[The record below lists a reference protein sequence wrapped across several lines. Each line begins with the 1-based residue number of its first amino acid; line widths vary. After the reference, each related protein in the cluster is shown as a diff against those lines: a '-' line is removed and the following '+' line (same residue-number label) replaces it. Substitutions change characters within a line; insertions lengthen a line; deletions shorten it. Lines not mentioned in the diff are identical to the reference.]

1 MFSFVYY
8 IIRLSII
15 FTRTHSHTTF
25 TNHIYKRDYNDHI
38 GGSDHLGTKNRLVL
52 VEGVAE
58 SVVVPVQAEL
68 ARRVEVPGGAGGG
81 GGGVRVGDGVLA
93 GPLLSGL
100 LVPLLG
106 GGLLLLV
113 PLGLGLRPLG
123 LLLLG
128 LGLLAPL
135 LGRLLVPLLSGLL
148 VPLLLG
154 GGGRLV
160 LRLRGV
166 LGLGGDGSG
175 LGRGDGSNGQV
186 VASGLESVL
195 ACRGSKLH

>member
-1 MFSFVYY
+1 M
-8 IIRLSII
+8 
-15 FTRTHSHTTF
+15 TT
-25 TNHIYKRDYNDHI
+25 
-38 GGSDHLGTKNRLVL
+38 GGSDHLGTKTRTRLVL

-68 ARRVEVPGGAGGG
+68 ARRVEVPGAGG

-93 GPLLSGL
+93 GPLLLGL

-106 GGLLLLV
+106 GGLLLLLV

-128 LGLLAPL
+128 LRLLVPL

-166 LGLGGDGSG
+166 LGLGGDGLG
-175 LGRGDGSNGQV
+175 LGRSDGSNGQV
-186 VASGLESVL
+186 VASGHESSL
-195 ACRGSKLH
+195 ACEFTIALGGGDLKGAHASRWTTAHA

>member
-1 MFSFVYY
+1 M
-8 IIRLSII
+8 
-15 FTRTHSHTTF
+15 TT
-25 TNHIYKRDYNDHI
+25 
-38 GGSDHLGTKNRLVL
+38 GGSDHLGTKTRTRLVL

-68 ARRVEVPGGAGGG
+68 ARRVEVPGAGG

-93 GPLLSGL
+93 GPLLLGL
-100 LVPLLG
+100 LVPLLR

-113 PLGLGLRPLG
+113 PLGLGLSPLG

-128 LGLLAPL
+128 LRLLVPL

-154 GGGRLV
+154 GGGCLV

-166 LGLGGDGSG
+166 LGLGGDGLG
-175 LGRGDGSNGQV
+175 LGRSDGSNGQV
-186 VASGLESVL
+186 VASGHESSL
-195 ACRGSKLH
+195 ACELTIIALEGGDLNGAHA